1 MAKRILLAEDETI
14 SRKWLSDWLRRT
26 GYDVSEA
33 KDGAE
38 ALDLLD
44 SHSFDLVL
52 SDIRMPRVSGIAV
65 LTHLRSISPSVPF
78 IILSADSDDAQG
90 MPGGIIMK
98 KPVLLDDLEIN
109 IRSLFAH

>member
-1 MAKRILLAEDETI
+1 MTKQILLAEDETI

-44 SHSFDLVL
+44 SHRFDLVL
-52 SDIRMPRVSGIAV
+52 SDIRMPRVSGIGV
-65 LTHLRSISPSVPF
+65 LTHLRFISPSVPF
-78 IILSADSDDAQG
+78 IILSANPDDAEG
-90 MPGGIIMK
+90 MTGGIVMK
-98 KPVLLDDLEIN
+98 KPVLLADLETN